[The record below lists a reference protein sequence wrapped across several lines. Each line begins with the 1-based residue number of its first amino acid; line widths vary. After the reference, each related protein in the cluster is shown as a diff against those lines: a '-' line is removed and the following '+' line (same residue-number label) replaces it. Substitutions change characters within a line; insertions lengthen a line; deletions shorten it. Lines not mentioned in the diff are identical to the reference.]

1 MSSHLISVWT
11 PLTPLPPPPFSCLV
25 SLSPLH
31 THTHAHMHART
42 HRVSHVVRRRRKGG
56 GGVGEGRAC
65 LCVVSPITVGNW
77 LEDRERVET
86 CLSFRE
92 SVCAVSQR
100 GGVYCVGMWSRCLL
114 SSGLR
119 VSFHL
124 VSVSPSSGLRVSFIW
139 SPCLLHLVSVSPSSG
154 LAVSGEVCFK
164 LLMRLENKAKQ
175 TNERQRVGVV
185 WCVLVGW
192 LVGWREA
199 DDGKLLLLDWRG
211 KCIAFDSCFGC
222 WGSGE
227 VCLSV
232 SVSLSLSLSLSLARS
247 LASCI

>member
-1 MSSHLISVWT
+1 MCEHR
-11 PLTPLPPPPFSCLV
+11 LPPPPPPPLFLSRLV
-25 SLSPLH
+25 VSPPH
-31 THTHAHMHART
+31 THART
-42 HRVSHVVRRRRKGG
+42 HARTHTQSQSRRPPETEGG
-56 GGVGEGRAC
+56 WGVGEGRAC

-100 GGVYCVGMWSRCLL
+100 GGVYCVGMWSRCLS

-124 VSVSPSSGLRVSFIW
+124 VSVSPFIWSPCLPHLVSASPSSGLRVSFIW
-139 SPCLLHLVSVSPSSG
+139 SPCLPHLVSVSPSSG

-199 DDGKLLLLDWRG
+199 DDGKLLLLD
-211 KCIAFDSCFGC
+211 
-222 WGSGE
+222 
-227 VCLSV
+227 
-232 SVSLSLSLSLSLARS
+232 
-247 LASCI
+247 